1 MNYKLQ
7 NVINQNKMLSLHNCV
22 NHHII
27 LYDYLL
33 MSDKNM
39 NEDDGTTSIFNL
51 PGNENENIKM
61 EVKETPDNMNE
72 FVSGIQKAQEKGM
85 LTLPSRDIPMD
96 QTEIVQDEQVKP
108 NYIPTNTDYI
118 DDFETRKE
126 IMNKQRTNYNHE
138 VNTEIMFDQ
147 LHIYILLALLF
158 FFFQLPIFNKLMFIY
173 LPFCFFKD
181 GNLNIFGIFTRTTL
195 FISIFYGLF
204 QGMNFLQ
211 NI

>member
-1 MNYKLQ
+1 
-7 NVINQNKMLSLHNCV
+7 
-22 NHHII
+22 
-27 LYDYLL
+27 
-33 MSDKNM
+33 MSDKKT
-39 NEDDGTTSIFNL
+39 EDDGTTSIFNL
-51 PGNENENIKM
+51 PGNESENIEMK
-61 EVKETPDNMNE
+61 VKETPDNMND

-85 LTLPSRDIPMD
+85 LTLPSRDIPME

-126 IMNKQRTNYNHE
+126 IINKQRINYNHE

-181 GNLNIFGIFTRTTL
+181 GNLNIVGIFARTIL
-195 FISIFYGLF
+195 FISTFYGLF
-204 QGMNFLQ
+204 QGMNVLQ